1 MRKDKEAMAPRYR
14 DDEDFEYEYDD
25 YDYDDYEYDE
35 PRKRSS
41 SGRSSSSSG
50 KRKSSGNAAASR
62 NGEPSRKKTSSGGK
76 KSPAKGSSG
85 KKMSAKAKAKK
96 KRKRILLFVG
106 EILLLAVMLLV
117 LWGVT
122 RTEKVGY
129 LEIPE
134 EEIVINESVS
144 EEQIEIM
151 KGYRNVALF
160 GVDSTVGALTKNTRS
175 DTIMVASINQDT
187 KEIKLVSLYRDTFL
201 NLGNDKYNKCNAAY
215 ANGGPKQAISMLNA
229 NLDLNISEFVTI
241 GFAGLIDVIDALGGV
256 PMDITSAEITHLN
269 SYQYCIA
276 ENLKRDYTPV
286 TNTGMQVLD
295 GMQATG
301 YCRIRYTKGDDFR
314 RTERQR
320 DVLKAIMEKSKNVSA
335 SQLVEIA
342 NNVFE
347 EVYTSFGLTE
357 ITELLGE
364 ASQYR
369 VVADDGF
376 PREDMRWTGN
386 IGSPGDSIVPNDL
399 VSNVSWLHEF
409 LFDESGYVPSSEV
422 QGYSDHIIEVTS
434 KYKP

>member
-1 MRKDKEAMAPRYR
+1 MAPRYR
-14 DDEDFEYEYDD
+14 DEEEFAYEYDD
-25 YDYDDYEYDE
+25 YEYEE
-35 PRKRSS
+35 PKKKSS
-41 SGRSSSSSG
+41 SGG
-50 KRKSSGNAAASR
+50 KKKNSGNAAASR
-62 NGEPSRKKTSSGGK
+62 NAEAPRKKASPGK
-76 KSPAKGSSG
+76 GSG
-85 KKMSAKAKAKK
+85 KKLSAKAKAKK

-122 RTEKVGY
+122 KTEKVGY

-134 EEIVINESVS
+134 EDIVINEGVS

-175 DTIMVASINQDT
+175 DTIIIASINQDT

-229 NLDLNISEFVTI
+229 NLDLDISEFVTV
-241 GFAGLIDVIDALGGV
+241 GFAGLVDVVDALGGI
-256 PMDITSAEITHLN
+256 PMDITNAEIVHLN
-269 SYQYCIA
+269 NYQYGIA
-276 ENLKRDYTPV
+276 ENLKRDYKPV
-286 TNTGMQVLD
+286 TSSGMQVLD
-295 GMQATG
+295 GMQTTG

-314 RTERQR
+314 RAERQR
-320 DVLKAIMEKSKNVSA
+320 DVLKAIMEKAKGASA
-335 SQLVEIA
+335 AQLIEIA

-364 ASQYR
+364 ASQYK
-369 VVADDGF
+369 VIADDGF

-399 VSNVSWLHEF
+399 TSNVSWLHEF
-409 LFDESGYVPSSEV
+409 FFDESGYVPSNEV
-422 QGYSDHIIEVTS
+422 QGYSNYIAEATN
-434 KYKP
+434 KYKPKGLQ

>member
-14 DDEDFEYEYDD
+14 DEEEFEYEYDD
-25 YDYDDYEYDE
+25 YEYEE
-35 PRKRSS
+35 PRRRSS
-41 SGRSSSSSG
+41 SGG
-50 KRKSSGNAAASR
+50 KKKNAGKTSA
-62 NGEPSRKKTSSGGK
+62 SRKKTSSG
-76 KSPAKGSSG
+76 KGSG
-85 KKMSAKAKAKK
+85 KKLSAKAKAKK

-134 EEIVINESVS
+134 EDIVINQSVS
-144 EEQIEIM
+144 EEQLEVM

-175 DTIMVASINQDT
+175 DTIMIASINQDT

-229 NLDLNISEFVTI
+229 NLDLNISEFVTV
-241 GFAGLIDVIDALGGV
+241 GFAGLVDVVDALGGI
-256 PMDITSAEITHLN
+256 PMEITNAEIVHLN
-269 SYQYCIA
+269 NYQYGIA
-276 ENLKRDYTPV
+276 ENLKRDYKPV
-286 TNTGMQVLD
+286 TSAGMQVLD

-314 RTERQR
+314 RAERQR
-320 DVLKAIMEKSKNVSA
+320 DVLKAIMEKAREA
-335 SQLVEIA
+335 SVTQLVEIA

-347 EVYTSFGLTE
+347 EVYTSFGLSE

-364 ASQYR
+364 ASQYK

-399 VSNVSWLHEF
+399 VGNVSWLHEF
-409 LFDESGYVPSSEV
+409 LFDESGYVPSNEV
-422 QGYSDHIIEVTS
+422 QGYSSHIEEVTN
-434 KYKP
+434 KYKPKGVQ

>member
-1 MRKDKEAMAPRYR
+1 MAPRYQ
-14 DDEDFEYEYDD
+14 DDDDFEYEYDD
-25 YDYDDYEYDE
+25 YEYER
-35 PRKRSS
+35 PRK
-41 SGRSSSSSG
+41 
-50 KRKSSGNAAASR
+50 KS
-62 NGEPSRKKTSSGGK
+62 SSGGK
-76 KSPAKGSSG
+76 KKSAGKKTSSKGKSGSG
-85 KKMSAKAKAKK
+85 KKMSARAKAKK

-106 EILLLAVMLLV
+106 EVLLLAVMLLV

-134 EEIVINESVS
+134 EDIVINENVS
-144 EEQIEIM
+144 EEQLEIM

-175 DTIMVASINQDT
+175 DSIIIASINQDT
-187 KEIKLVSLYRDTFL
+187 KEVRLVSVYRDTFM
-201 NLGNDKYNKCNAAY
+201 NLGNDKYNKCNSAY

-229 NLDLNISEFVTI
+229 NLDLDIKDFVTI

-256 PMDITSAEITHLN
+256 QMDITNEEIIHLN
-269 SYQYCIA
+269 NYQVGIA

-286 TNTGMQVLD
+286 KNAGLQVLD

-314 RTERQR
+314 RAERQR
-320 DVLKAIMEKSKNVSA
+320 NVLKAIMDKSKGA
-335 SQLVEIA
+335 SVTQLVEIA
-342 NNVFE
+342 NGVFE

-364 ASQYR
+364 AADYK

-376 PREDMRWTGN
+376 PQADKRWTGN
-386 IGSPGDSIVPNDL
+386 IGSPGDCIVPNDL
-399 VSNVSWLHEF
+399 ADNVSWLHEF

-422 QGYSDHIIEVTS
+422 QNYSSHITEAAS
-434 KYKP
+434 KYKPKGVE

>member
-1 MRKDKEAMAPRYR
+1 MAPRYQ
-14 DDEDFEYEYDD
+14 DEDDVEYEVT
-25 YDYDDYEYDE
+25 
-35 PRKRSS
+35 RKK
-41 SGRSSSSSG
+41 SSSSG
-50 KRKSSGNAAASR
+50 K
-62 NGEPSRKKTSSGGK
+62 KK
-76 KSPAKGSSG
+76 SSG

-96 KRKRILLFVG
+96 KRNRILLFLG

-134 EEIVINESVS
+134 EDIIINEGVS
-144 EEQIEIM
+144 EEQLEVM

-175 DTIMVASINQDT
+175 DSIMIASINQDT
-187 KEIKLVSLYRDTFL
+187 KEIRLVSVYRDTFM
-201 NLGNDKYNKCNAAY
+201 NLGNDKYNKCNTAY
-215 ANGGPKQAISMLNA
+215 AAGGPKQAISMLNA
-229 NLDLNISEFVTI
+229 NLDLNITEFVTI

-256 PMDITSAEITHLN
+256 PIDVTSAEISHLN
-269 SYQYCIA
+269 NYQYCIA

-286 TNTGMQVLD
+286 SNTGMQVLD

-314 RTERQR
+314 RAERQR
-320 DVLKAIMEKSKNVSA
+320 DVLKAIMDKAREA
-335 SQLVEIA
+335 SVTQLVDTA

-347 EVYTSFGLTE
+347 EVYTSFGLAE

-364 ASQYR
+364 AAGYK

-376 PREDMRWTGN
+376 PQADKRWTGN
-386 IGSPGDSIVPNDL
+386 IGSPGDCIVPNDL
-399 VSNVSWLHEF
+399 TENVSWLHEF
-409 LFDESGYVPSSEV
+409 LFDESGYVPSNEV
-422 QGYSDHIIEVTS
+422 QQYSSHITEVTS
-434 KYKP
+434 KYKPKGIE

>member
-1 MRKDKEAMAPRYR
+1 MAPRYQ
-14 DDEDFEYEYDD
+14 DEDDWEYEA
-25 YDYDDYEYDE
+25 

-41 SGRSSSSSG
+41 SSG
-50 KRKSSGNAAASR
+50 KKKSSG
-62 NGEPSRKKTSSGGK
+62 KKTSSG
-76 KSPAKGSSG
+76 KGSG

-96 KRKRILLFVG
+96 KRKRIILFVG
-106 EILLLAVMLLV
+106 EVLLLAVMLLV

-144 EEQIEIM
+144 EEQREVM

-187 KEIKLVSLYRDTFL
+187 KEIKLVSVYRDTFM

-229 NLDLNISEFVTI
+229 NLDLDIKEFVTI
-241 GFAGLIDVIDALGGV
+241 GFAGLIDVIDSLGGV
-256 PMDITSAEITHLN
+256 EMDITKEEISHLN
-269 SYQYCIA
+269 NYQYCIA

-286 TNTGMQVLD
+286 NNTGMQVLD

-320 DVLKAIMEKSKNVSA
+320 NVLKAIMEKARNASV

-364 ASQYR
+364 AAEYK

-376 PREDMRWTGN
+376 PRENMRWTGN
-386 IGSPGDSIVPNDL
+386 IGSPGDCIVPNNLAD
-399 VSNVSWLHEF
+399 NVSWLHEF

-422 QGYSDHIIEVTS
+422 QGYSSHILEATS
-434 KYKP
+434 QYKPKSVQ